1 MSSIDKRIVQMQFD
15 NQGFERGVKT
25 TQKSLESLNE
35 SLKMKTASTGLTE
48 ALRGVNT
55 LTSSGLGALGIGV
68 DAVSSKFNAL
78 GIIAATALMN
88 ITNRAIDT
96 ARNVSKSLTI
106 EPITDGFNEY
116 ETKMNSIQTILTNTA
131 SKGTTLDDVKTAL
144 AELNKYSDQTIYN
157 FADMTRN
164 IGTFTA
170 AGVDLDTSVSAI
182 KGIANLAAG
191 SGSSAQQASTA
202 MYQLSQALAAGKVS
216 LQDWNSVVNAGMGGE
231 LFQNALKETAKEMG
245 IYVDKSKP
253 FRETLKDDWL
263 TTEVLTKTLQKFA
276 EDESL
281 IKAATEVK
289 TFTQLLDTMKESV
302 GSGWATSW
310 EYIIGD
316 KDQATEFFTT
326 VSDGFNRLIQPSTD
340 ARNSM
345 LKFWNEHGGRS
356 AVIEGLTNVMASFQ
370 KVMRG
375 IGMAWDMVFP
385 PMTGQKLVDLSN
397 KFKDLTEKF
406 KITDQ
411 TAGKIGKVFKGLFDA
426 MLLVKDG
433 VAAVI
438 SGFSPMMEVFKKI
451 FTNIFDGI
459 ASFGGAISDLR
470 QYINDVGLF
479 NIISSQLQKATSYVA
494 DFVLKVGGYIASLAS
509 KIKGLNF
516 SSFIGGIGK
525 IFGKV
530 SDIVMGFFDRF
541 DGVMGQLNFQG
552 LMQAFHTIA
561 KAKSLVIIADAVRN
575 MLSNKS
581 ESSGGLFEG
590 IKNLID
596 SYADIGEKIG
606 EVLGTVKE
614 SLETFQQG
622 IKVDMLLKIAA
633 AIAILAASL
642 LLIASIEPDN
652 LKVGLAGMA
661 GLFLELTI
669 AFAALNKIGLDG
681 SLFKV
686 SSLLMTFSIAILI
699 LSAAL
704 KSVSSIP
711 TEQMASGL
719 MGMALMILLLKTSL
733 NSMMHQVQYMKKVST
748 AIVVFGVALLV
759 LVEVVDRLGGIDT
772 DKMINGLLG
781 LGLLLAEIAAFMF
794 LAKFGSVGVASATGI
809 LILSAALLVL
819 EKAVDGFGGMDTDK
833 MIQGLIGVAAILTE
847 IALFSKFGGGG
858 FNLIGVGTGL
868 VIIGA
873 GITILANALESF
885 SNLKWEE
892 MARGLTAMAGGL
904 VLLGAASTLMSG
916 AKLAAVGVGV
926 AIMSASLLLL
936 SSALK
941 SMGSMTWE
949 EIGKG
954 LLVLAGALTILGVAM
969 YAMSGAILGAAAM
982 VVMAGA
988 LAILT
993 PQLLMLSNMS
1003 LEGVGIALLA
1013 LAGAFTVL
1021 GLAGLL
1027 LTPVVPTLLAL
1038 SGVIVLLGLG
1048 AMAAGAG
1055 LALIGTGIGAIAV
1068 AVAGS
1073 GLAIV
1078 EFLKQLL
1085 NLLPLLGTKLGEMV
1099 INMAKALGDGLA
1111 EITIAIETVLMAL
1124 LTAIQNVL
1132 PKVIEVAVDIVEALA
1147 EGLARGVPAVVTA
1160 AMELIK
1166 GVLQGIADNI
1176 QDIVE
1181 AGADCVIGF
1190 MDGLA
1195 NKLPEVIESGIN
1207 LALSFIEGV
1216 AEGLTNNQ
1224 ERMGEAVR
1232 QVIEALLTTGVEVI
1246 TGGATG
1252 FLEGGKELL
1261 QGLADGIEEN
1271 WPKVKEA
1278 VKGAIDKAKGAV
1290 ANVGTKLLQAGKD
1303 LIQGF
1308 INGIGSMAWSVI
1320 SKATEVVG
1328 GAVEAVKNFLGIN
1341 SPSRVFME
1349 IGKYTA
1355 QGMSIGLDK
1364 YAYLAEDSASG
1375 LAENVVN
1382 NVKNPLSNIAKLVD
1396 GDIDVNPT
1404 ITPVMDLTN
1413 VEQGARRLSDMIGSQ
1428 DVRINAR
1435 TGILAGSVGRIQNG
1449 KDNSDVISAIK
1460 DLKEGLSNSTS
1471 YNINGI
1477 TYDDGSN
1484 ITNAVETLV
1493 RAARIERRI

>member
-411 TAGKIGKVFKGLFDA
+411 TAGKIGRVFKGFLDTIV
-426 MLLVKDG
+426 MVKDG
-433 VAAVI
+433 VSSLIKGMFPIKDAFKGFGSAALDAAAEVGGFLTEI
-438 SGFSPMMEVFKKI
+438 SETIAKRGYFENIGAGVAAASTSIANFMLNIKSGMGTVWGYISAMDFEGLFNSIKNGFSGVLEFFKPIVNSIADVIGSINFDTLFGLIKAGSAIEIVKALKGMFGELGGVAETAKDTIGSAGKI
-451 FTNIFDGI
+451 FETFKGI
-459 ASFGGAISDLR
+459 GSAISDVLDTTKETLVSFTNE
-470 QYINDVGLF
+470 INARILF
-479 NIISSQLQKATSYVA
+479 
-494 DFVLKVGGYIASLAS
+494 
-509 KIKGLNF
+509 
-516 SSFIGGIGK
+516 
-525 IFGKV
+525 
-530 SDIVMGFFDRF
+530 
-541 DGVMGQLNFQG
+541 
-552 LMQAFHTIA
+552 
-561 KAKSLVIIADAVRN
+561 
-575 MLSNKS
+575 
-581 ESSGGLFEG
+581 
-590 IKNLID
+590 
-596 SYADIGEKIG
+596 
-606 EVLGTVKE
+606 
-614 SLETFQQG
+614 
-622 IKVDMLLKIAA
+622 KIAT
-633 AIAILAASL
+633 AIAVLAAAL
-642 LLIASIEPDN
+642 LLIASIKTD
-652 LKVGLAGMA
+652 KMMGGLAGMA
-661 GLFLELTI
+661 VIFAELTL
-669 AFAALNKIGLDG
+669 AYVAMMKAG
-681 SLFKV
+681 SFKGMWR
-686 SSLLMTFSIAILI
+686 LGTFLMTFAVSIGVLT
-699 LSAAL
+699 LAL
-704 KSVSSIP
+704 KSLSSLNPGQLLTGIVGLV
-711 TEQMASGL
+711 TVMGLVVAS
-719 MGMALMILLLKTSL
+719 AKLLKKENKGIIDSAKGL
-733 NSMMHQVQYMKKVST
+733 VIFGAALYVMSGALEKLGSMNPEV
-748 AIVVFGVALLV
+748 IGGGLVALGV
-759 LVEVVDRLGGIDT
+759 
-772 DKMINGLLG
+772 
-781 LGLLLAEIAAFMF
+781 LLAELAVFMRVC
-794 LAKFGSVGVASATGI
+794 KFDKMGPSAATGI
-809 LILSAALLVL
+809 LIMSAAMLILQESVSR
-819 EKAVDGFGGMDTDK
+819 FGGMDTNNL
-833 MIQGLIGVAAILTE
+833 IQGLLGIAGVLGSIV
-847 IALFSKFGGGG
+847 LFTKMTGKEL
-858 FNLIGVGTGL
+858 NLMSLGAGL
-868 VIIGA
+868 VIVSGA
-873 GITILANALESF
+873 LMIMAKALNSF
-885 SNLKWEE
+885 RGMSWDELLV
-892 MARGLTAMAGGL
+892 GLTGIAGGL
-904 VLLGAASTLMSG
+904 LIFD
-916 AKLAAVGVGV
+916 LATKTIKEEQLVALGVGIGAMSV
-926 AIMSASLLLL
+926 AFLLL
-936 SSALK
+936 SEALH
-941 SMGSMTWE
+941 SMGSMTWDQV
-949 EIGKG
+949 GKG
-954 LLVLAGALTILGVAM
+954 LLTLGTSLLILSLALESM
-969 YAMSGAILGAAAM
+969 DDSILGAQAM
-982 VVMAGA
+982 LLMAGA
-988 LAILT
+988 LAVLT
-993 PQLLMLSNMS
+993 PQLLMLSQMS
-1003 LEGVGIALLA
+1003 LTGIGMALLA
-1013 LAGAFTVL
+1013 MAGAFTVI
-1021 GLAGLL
+1021 GLAGLIL
-1027 LTPVVPTLLAL
+1027 KPVVPVLSALASIIAL
-1038 SGVIVLLGLG
+1038 IGL
-1048 AMAAGAG
+1048 AAIAGGAG
-1055 LALIGTGIGAIAV
+1055 LMMIGAGLSAIGV
-1068 AVAGS
+1068 AVGGS
-1073 GLAIV
+1073 GLLIV
-1078 EFLKQLL
+1078 EFLSQLL
-1085 NLLPLLGTKLGEMV
+1085 GLLPKLGTKLGEMLV
-1099 INMAKALGDGLA
+1099 NMAGALGNGLA
-1111 EITIAIETVLMAL
+1111 EITKAIETVLMAL

-1132 PKVIEVAVDIVEALA
+1132 PKVIEVAVDIVVALA

-1160 AMELIK
+1160 AMGLIK
-1166 GVLQGIADNI
+1166 GVLQGIAANI
-1176 QDIVE
+1176 EDIVV
-1181 AGADCVIGF
+1181 AGMDCVIGF
-1190 MDGLA
+1190 MDGIA
-1195 NKLPEVIESGIN
+1195 SRIGDVIQSGIE

-1216 AEGLTNNQ
+1216 ADGLTNNK
-1224 ERMGEAVR
+1224 ERMAEAVR
-1232 QVIEALLTTGVEVI
+1232 KVIKAMLTTGVEVI
-1246 TGGATG
+1246 KGGVTG

-1261 QGLADGIEEN
+1261 QGLADGVEEN

-1278 VKGAIDKAKGAV
+1278 VKSAIDKAKGAV

-1308 INGIGSMAWSVI
+1308 INGIQAKAWAVI

-1435 TGILAGSVGRIQNG
+1435 TGMLAGSVGKIQNG

-1460 DLKEGLSNSTS
+1460 DLKEGLSNNTS